1 MLSSSS
7 VPSIAGILLGLI
19 PPALAIVTW
28 AWKVMNWVWLK
39 PMKFERLLRQ
49 QGISGNRY
57 RFLFGDLKVSSLML
71 RNANSRPIGLSDD
84 IAPRLLPFLHQS
96 LGTHGKNFF
105 MWIGTTPALNIMHP
119 EQLKDVF
126 LRIDDFQK
134 IRLNPLAKMLTTGL
148 AHYDGDKWEMH
159 RRIINPAFQ
168 LGKLKLMLPAF
179 YSSCNEMVMR
189 WEKLMGAEE
198 SCELDAWTDIQNL
211 TRQVIAQT
219 AFGSSYEEGKVIFQL
234 QTEQGELAVK
244 SMHMVYIPG
253 WRFLPTKMNRRMKSI
268 YEQVQ
273 SLLRTMI
280 DKREKAME
288 AGKAATDDLLGL
300 LLESNAKEIREN
312 RRRGDRKVGMS
323 MGDVIEECKLFY
335 LVGQETTSSLLA
347 WAMVLLSIHPQWQDC
362 ARLEVLQV
370 LGRDRLP
377 SFDEL
382 NHLKIVT
389 MILYEVLRLYPPVP
403 LFARD
408 VPNETKL
415 GELTIPAGVK
425 LLMPA
430 LLIHHDRELW
440 GEDAKEFKPER
451 FCDGIS
457 KATKNQLLYFPF
469 GWGPRIC
476 LGQNLSLIEVK
487 IAMAMILQR
496 FSFELSPSYAHAP
509 MSAFTLQPQHG
520 VQVIL
525 RRSSV

>member
-1 MLSSSS
+1 
-7 VPSIAGILLGLI
+7 
-19 PPALAIVTW
+19 
-28 AWKVMNWVWLK
+28 
-39 PMKFERLLRQ
+39 
-49 QGISGNRY
+49 
-57 RFLFGDLKVSSLML
+57 
-71 RNANSRPIGLSDD
+71 
-84 IAPRLLPFLHQS
+84 
-96 LGTHGKNFF
+96 
-105 MWIGTTPALNIMHP
+105 
-119 EQLKDVF
+119 
-126 LRIDDFQK
+126 
-134 IRLNPLAKMLTTGL
+134 
-148 AHYDGDKWEMH
+148 
-159 RRIINPAFQ
+159 
-168 LGKLKLMLPAF
+168 
-179 YSSCNEMVMR
+179 MVMR

-253 WRFLPTKMNRRMKSI
+253 WRFKKKLQSSNSKILDCYSKRSEMTSEDYDIFTFSLFCRFLPTKMNRRMKSI